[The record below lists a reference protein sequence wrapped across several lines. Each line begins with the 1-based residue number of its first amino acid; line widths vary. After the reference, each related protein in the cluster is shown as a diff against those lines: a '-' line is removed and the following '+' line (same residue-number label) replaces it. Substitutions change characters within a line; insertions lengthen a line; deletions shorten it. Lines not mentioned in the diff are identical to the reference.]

1 MCFLLEN
8 TEKSLSQK
16 EWEEKLLLVR
26 VPVPGRQ
33 RGGGRARGNQLQSSP
48 RLGLPGLHVQD
59 SSMGWVCRG
68 RYSPSPTLTTVAEMV
83 THCHAAGSCRFGG
96 GDAGQRRG

>member
-26 VPVPGRQ
+26 VPALGRQ
-33 RGGGRARGNQLQSSP
+33 RGNGRASGNRPQSSPWPGSGLRARGGS
-48 RLGLPGLHVQD
+48 
-59 SSMGWVCRG
+59 
-68 RYSPSPTLTTVAEMV
+68 T
-83 THCHAAGSCRFGG
+83 AGS
-96 GDAGQRRG
+96 AGAGICLGPP

>member
-33 RGGGRARGNQLQSSP
+33 QDGGRASGNQLQSSP
-48 RLGLPGLHVQD
+48 RPGLPGLCVQD
-59 SSMGWVCRG
+59 GSTGWVCRG
-68 RYSPSPTLTTVAEMV
+68 
-83 THCHAAGSCRFGG
+83 AGIRL
-96 GDAGQRRG
+96 RPP